1 MLLAVDVGNTNV
13 TMALFEGERLAA
25 DWRVTSRREWT
36 ADEVAVELRQLFSLQ
51 GLELGVVTGVVI
63 SSVVSTINPALVE
76 ASRRYLKCEPVMVGP
91 GVKTGV
97 RIRYDNPKDV
107 GADRIANALAAYSKY
122 GGPVIVI
129 DFGTAVTYDAINAD
143 GDYLGG
149 AIAPG
154 VEISLDAL
162 VSQTAML
169 RRVEPVAP
177 DSVIGRNTVA
187 SIQSGLVWG
196 FVAQVEGMVKRMAD
210 ELGGTARVVAT
221 GGQASLVAGLTPVIE
236 TTDPLLTL
244 DGLRLIYAQNS
255 DGGART

>member
-63 SSVVSTINPALVE
+63 SSVVPTINPALVE

-107 GADRIANALAAYSKY
+107 GADRIANALAAFSKY
-122 GGPVIVI
+122 GGAPIVVE
-129 DFGTAVTYDAINAD
+129 FRPAGTSDA
-143 GDYLGG
+143 GKLGGCYLGG
-149 AIAPG
+149 AISPG
-154 VEISLDAL
+154 VRGSPAASLPPAATSL
-162 VSQTAML
+162 PGPSA
-169 RRVEPVAP
+169 AP
-177 DSVIGRNTVA
+177 D
-187 SIQSGLVWG
+187 
-196 FVAQVEGMVKRMAD
+196 F
-210 ELGGTARVVAT
+210 
-221 GGQASLVAGLTPVIE
+221 
-236 TTDPLLTL
+236 
-244 DGLRLIYAQNS
+244 
-255 DGGART
+255 

>member
-13 TMALFEGERLAA
+13 TLALFEGERLVA
-25 DWRVTSRREWT
+25 DWRVSSRRERT
-36 ADEVAVELRQLFSLQ
+36 ADEMALELRQLFELR
-51 GLELGVVTGVVI
+51 GLELGAVDGVVI
-63 SSVVSTINPALVE
+63 ASVVPTINPALIE

-107 GADRIANALAAYSKY
+107 GADRIANALAAYAKY
-122 GGPVIVI
+122 GGPVVVI

-162 VSQTAML
+162 VSHTAML

-196 FVAQVEGMVKRMAD
+196 FVAQVEGMVQRMIA
-210 ELGGTARVVAT
+210 ELGGSARVVAT
-221 GGQASLVAGLTPVIE
+221 GGQASLVAGLTHVIE
-236 TTDPLLTL
+236 VTDPLLTL

-255 DGGART
+255 DIKA

>member
-13 TMALFEGERLAA
+13 TLALFEGDRLVA
-25 DWRVTSRREWT
+25 DWRVTSHRERT
-36 ADEVAVELRQLFSLQ
+36 ADEMAVELRQLF
-51 GLELGVVTGVVI
+51 ELRGFEVGVVDGVVI
-63 SSVVSTINPALVE
+63 SSVVPTINSALVE
-76 ASRRYLKCEPVMVGP
+76 ASRRYLKCEPLMVGP
-91 GVKTGV
+91 GVKTSV

-122 GGPVIVI
+122 GGPVVVI
-129 DFGTAVTYDAINAD
+129 DFGTAVTYDAINAE

-162 VSQTAML
+162 VSHTAML
-169 RRVEPVAP
+169 RRVEAVAP

-196 FVAQVEGMVKRMAD
+196 FVAQVEGMVHRMVS
-210 ELGGTARVVAT
+210 ELGGSAKVIAT
-221 GGQASLVAGLTPVIE
+221 GGQAALVAGLTNVIE

-244 DGLRLIYAQNS
+244 EGLRLIYAQNS
-255 DGGART
+255 DGDARH

>member
-1 MLLAVDVGNTNV
+1 
-13 TMALFEGERLAA
+13 
-25 DWRVTSRREWT
+25 
-36 ADEVAVELRQLFSLQ
+36 
-51 GLELGVVTGVVI
+51 
-63 SSVVSTINPALVE
+63 
-76 ASRRYLKCEPVMVGP
+76 MVGP

-107 GADRIANALAAYSKY
+107 GADRIANALAAYTKY

-129 DFGTAVTYDAINAD
+129 DFGTAVTYDAISAD

-154 VEISLDAL
+154 VEISLEAL
-162 VSQTAML
+162 VSHTAML

-177 DSVIGRNTVA
+177 DAVIGRNTVS

-196 FVAQVEGMVKRMAD
+196 FVAQVEGMVARMSA
-210 ELGGTARVVAT
+210 ELGGPAKVVAT
-221 GGQASLVAGLTPVIE
+221 GGQAALVAGLTHVIQ
-236 TTDPLLTL
+236 TTDPLLTV

-255 DGGART
+255 DGRPA